1 MNSTHSLL
9 VAAALVSSTA
19 SLAQDPAAA
28 RHLTGQPSV
37 VQGRSCGLAAQDG
50 VLVAVGAD
58 YKAAFLPTGIAF
70 TPALGERAPHN
81 LPLRLDLESIGR
93 GDTVLHDG
101 RDVPPAGAGLRVV
114 YDHGAIVE
122 RYDVGAAGIEQSFV
136 FAERPAGKGDL
147 VVRCRTDSELT
158 ARANGDGTLSFR
170 REELGGVRIG
180 QVTGIAANGAR
191 CAGMLRLDG
200 GAIELSLP
208 AAFVDEAPLPLVLD
222 PVIGTEFLVY
232 SANDG
237 YDPDSAY
244 DEASDR
250 YLVVWNRRY
259 SFTDIDVY
267 AQRVSAASGALVGGT
282 LIVDATVSTVRRPR
296 AAYVHAAQRCLVV
309 WQRSASPLGP
319 WDVECRS
326 VSVVDGAMSAIVAVA
341 TTAADEFAPV
351 VGGDATG
358 SDDEAIVVWETDAG
372 IQACQMTL
380 LLPDP
385 VPTASVMLSTSVLDN
400 TPAISKTCGASLR
413 HVVVWQRSQLLS
425 DAEIVAQAVDR
436 NLALQGGLSTVTA
449 NTVTDGAPAVDG
461 NGTTFMVAWERTEA
475 SGSTRDIA
483 CATLTFTGS
492 GLAVAT
498 AETALEATRGEDEY
512 APDIAILGSRFCV
525 VYAERAGALLD
536 DCHAWLVNTNCT
548 TCNAKIG
555 LDGLNGAGWNRES
568 SPRIASEFVSTG
580 DDTALIAFNE
590 ALDAPPFTS
599 RVVAQRVEN
608 QSAGTPPVPVSGA
621 CGGGIAGASGPFVV
635 GNAGFQFTLSGAD
648 PAGVLFLSLGFP
660 GPGLPCGACS
670 LTQPVSFD
678 FKPNLGGSAISL
690 FAIPCDPAY
699 VGTTLEFQW
708 VAFNTAVNSCPA
720 APGLAT
726 TRRMQVTLEN

>member
-1 MNSTHSLL
+1 
-9 VAAALVSSTA
+9 
-19 SLAQDPAAA
+19 
-28 RHLTGQPSV
+28 
-37 VQGRSCGLAAQDG
+37 
-50 VLVAVGAD
+50 
-58 YKAAFLPTGIAF
+58 
-70 TPALGERAPHN
+70 
-81 LPLRLDLESIGR
+81 
-93 GDTVLHDG
+93 
-101 RDVPPAGAGLRVV
+101 
-114 YDHGAIVE
+114 
-122 RYDVGAAGIEQSFV
+122 
-136 FAERPAGKGDL
+136 
-147 VVRCRTDSELT
+147 
-158 ARANGDGTLSFR
+158 
-170 REELGGVRIG
+170 
-180 QVTGIAANGAR
+180 
-191 CAGMLRLDG
+191 
-200 GAIELSLP
+200 
-208 AAFVDEAPLPLVLD
+208 
-222 PVIGTEFLVY
+222 
-232 SANDG
+232 
-237 YDPDSAY
+237 
-244 DEASDR
+244 
-250 YLVVWNRRY
+250 
-259 SFTDIDVY
+259 
-267 AQRVSAASGALVGGT
+267 
-282 LIVDATVSTVRRPR
+282 
-296 AAYVHAAQRCLVV
+296 
-309 WQRSASPLGP
+309 
-319 WDVECRS
+319 
-326 VSVVDGAMSAIVAVA
+326 
-341 TTAADEFAPV
+341 
-351 VGGDATG
+351 
-358 SDDEAIVVWETDAG
+358 
-372 IQACQMTL
+372 MTL